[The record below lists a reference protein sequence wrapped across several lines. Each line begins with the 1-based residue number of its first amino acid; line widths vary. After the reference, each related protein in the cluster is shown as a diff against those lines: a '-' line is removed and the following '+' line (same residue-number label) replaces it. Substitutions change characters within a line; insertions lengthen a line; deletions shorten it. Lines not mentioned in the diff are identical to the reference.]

1 MGTFGHFG
9 EELSC
14 RVQARH
20 HPQIMRLS
28 SGKRAG
34 LFLFRDSTVGE
45 GGWAELGT
53 HVTAWAVPLDS
64 RPTTPGLAPSL
75 QGTHL
80 MGLMWVML
88 QQPRPSVRL
97 ASGPLTKWS
106 SSSPGAGWQFQEVIY
121 IILQGLVPRRR
132 RLCPPAPA
140 LGARGADFSS
150 LLCMLETAYSNEGQ
164 RQAVCL
170 RIIRMLRAVLCTP
183 CQLTAWETRSADT
196 QTPWPW
202 KREPLKL
209 QEEKRCHLYTP
220 SRNPRTAFFPF
231 LKISKPS
238 EMPLFSWAEAGRLP
252 NTHSSAVIKA
262 FSQWDE
268 HKADFISNGC
278 FMITF
283 SWFNEKR

>member
-1 MGTFGHFG
+1 
-9 EELSC
+9 
-14 RVQARH
+14 
-20 HPQIMRLS
+20 
-28 SGKRAG
+28 
-34 LFLFRDSTVGE
+34 
-45 GGWAELGT
+45 
-53 HVTAWAVPLDS
+53 
-64 RPTTPGLAPSL
+64 
-75 QGTHL
+75 
-80 MGLMWVML
+80 ML

-97 ASGPLTKWS
+97 ASGPLTRWS
-106 SSSPGAGWQFQEVIY
+106 SRLTRGRLAIPRSHLHNSAGAGSQEE
-121 IILQGLVPRRR
+121 

-164 RQAVCL
+164 RQAECL
-170 RIIRMLRAVLCTP
+170 RITRMLRAVLCTP
-183 CQLTAWETRSADT
+183 CQLTAWETRSTDT

-202 KREPLKL
+202 KGEPLKL

-220 SRNPRTAFFPF
+220 LRNPRAAFFPF

-238 EMPLFSWAEAGRLP
+238 EKPLFSWAEAGRLP

-262 FSQWDE
+262 FFQWDE

-283 SWFNEKR
+283 SWFNEKRWGSRGWGERKENPRRNCPGCIWYKKKNWWNRRK